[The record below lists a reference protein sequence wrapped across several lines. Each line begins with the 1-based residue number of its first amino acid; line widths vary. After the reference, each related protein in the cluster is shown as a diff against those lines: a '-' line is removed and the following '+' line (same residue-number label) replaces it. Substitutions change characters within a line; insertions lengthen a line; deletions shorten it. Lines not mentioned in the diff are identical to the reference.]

1 MSSVRPRVDPYM
13 RGKYNRNQTNSERV
27 RLKVANQTG
36 KRYVC
41 AKCSSEFIVTK
52 AGNGT
57 VTCCNEPMSLK

>member
-1 MSSVRPRVDPYM
+1 M
-13 RGKYNRNQTNSERV
+13 RGKYNRTQTDFERV
-27 RLKVANQTG
+27 LLKVANQTG

-52 AGNGT
+52 AGNGS